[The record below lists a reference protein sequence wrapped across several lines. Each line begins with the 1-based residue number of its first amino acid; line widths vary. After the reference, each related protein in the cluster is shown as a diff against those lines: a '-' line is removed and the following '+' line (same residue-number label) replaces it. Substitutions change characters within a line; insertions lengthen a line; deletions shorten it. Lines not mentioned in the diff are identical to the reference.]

1 MYKYSTFSLLVESL
15 LKVLH
20 AHAVLGLRKFGA
32 CSAVSVGRLTLV
44 EGGLVWLVK
53 ALVRTFFRILFWY
66 AYENIHTKRYWNSCL
81 YYLVEGGL
89 VWRLVA
95 NTWAFVYGTFFLRIN
110 RLNVHTKIYWSN
122 CSYCYYRPSV

>member
-81 YYLVEGGL
+81 YYLVGRVGVAISCKHLGL
-89 VWRLVA
+89 CIW
-95 NTWAFVYGTFFLRIN
+95 NFLSQN
-110 RLNVHTKIYWSN
+110 K
-122 CSYCYYRPSV
+122 